1 MGCGTSAPVTSPGA
15 ELQATGAGGS
25 LIMAVHGAPK
35 PQARGAPPPG
45 EDALEAT
52 KGGSYVI
59 GRKLDDTWEPGA
71 PILRPENTAQTAFS
85 YTDVPDGTVL
95 RISYGCISEQG
106 RSARPPHKAN
116 QDSFLALGGVGGNS
130 ALALFG
136 VFDGHGPRGE
146 DAAHYCRVNLPD
158 VATRH
163 PRFTASPEEA
173 LAKSFEALHRKFVSP
188 Q

>member
-1 MGCGTSAPVTSPGA
+1 MGCGASAPAATPDV

-25 LIMAVHGAPK
+25 LIMAVQGSNPPTSKTAGA
-35 PQARGAPPPG
+35 ATGG
-45 EDALEAT
+45 ALEAT
-52 KGGSYVI
+52 KGGSYII
-59 GRKLDDTWEPGA
+59 GRKLEHDWEPGA
-71 PILRPENTAQTAFS
+71 PILRPENTAHTAFA
-85 YTDVPDGTVL
+85 YVNVPDGTVL
-95 RISYGCISEQG
+95 RVSYGCISEQG

-116 QDSFLALGGVGGNS
+116 QDSFVALNAVGSNP

-136 VFDGHGPRGE
+136 VFDGHGPHGE

-173 LAKSFEALHRKFVSP
+173 LAKSFEAVHRKFVSP